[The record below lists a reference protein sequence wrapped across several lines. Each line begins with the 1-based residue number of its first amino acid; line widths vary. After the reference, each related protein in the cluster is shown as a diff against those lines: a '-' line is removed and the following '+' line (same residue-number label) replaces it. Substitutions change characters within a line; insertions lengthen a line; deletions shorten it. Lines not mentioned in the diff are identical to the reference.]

1 MVETT
6 PAPPPPVMAPPV
18 VAAPVETTPPPS
30 QPVPVAPTAKTS
42 APDPRLARVE
52 VGVATS
58 TTGTTASNVNKT
70 IAPLA
75 SKITACYRNALSRVR
90 DAADESSVLH
100 VQTNED
106 GVITEAHIARPLT
119 IDAAPC
125 IVAAVRGRRIS
136 NVDTGSASADV
147 PLAFKVR

>member
-1 MVETT
+1 
-6 PAPPPPVMAPPV
+6 
-18 VAAPVETTPPPS
+18 
-30 QPVPVAPTAKTS
+30 
-42 APDPRLARVE
+42 LARVE
-52 VGVATS
+52 IGAATA

-75 SKITACYRNALSRVR
+75 TKLTACYRSALSRQSE
-90 DAADESSVLH
+90 AADGAGVLH
-100 VQTNED
+100 VETNED
-106 GVITEAHIARPLT
+106 GIIMEARLDGPL
-119 IDAAPC
+119 AAGAGRC